1 MKKVNSLFDIIGP
14 IMIGPS
20 SSHTAGAAK
29 LAKIAGEFAGGE
41 ISSVKFYLH
50 GSFQTTY
57 KGHGSDRALVAGLL
71 GLDPHDT
78 RLRTAF
84 KLAKE
89 KGLKYEFIPYDLGMV
104 HPNTIKF
111 KMINCDGCKT
121 EVMGSSIGGGEVV
134 ITEVNGFEVKFDG
147 NYYTI
152 ITRHKDVKG
161 VVAEVAGILAKYDIN
176 IATMNL
182 SRTRKGQEAS
192 MIIETD
198 SPPAEIAM
206 QEVKELPAII
216 SLMTIKPIKVG
227 EIDV

>member
-29 LAKIAGEFAGGE
+29 LARIAGEFAGGK

-50 GSFQTTY
+50 GSFQNTY
-57 KGHGSDRALVAGLL
+57 RGHGTDRALLAGLL

-84 KLAKE
+84 KLAE
-89 KGLKYEFIPYDLGMV
+89 ENGLAYEFIPADLGMV
-104 HPNTIKF
+104 HPNTVKF
-111 KMINCDGCKT
+111 EMVTQDQRVV
-121 EVMGSSIGGGEVV
+121 EVVGSSIGGGEVM

-161 VVAEVAGILAKYDIN
+161 VVAEVAGILAKNDIN

-198 SPPAEIAM
+198 SPPAPLAM
-206 QEVKELPAII
+206 EQVRQLPSII
-216 SLMTIKPIKVG
+216 SLMTINPIKVG

>member
-29 LAKIAGEFAGGE
+29 LAKIAGEFAGGKVV
-41 ISSVKFYLH
+41 SVKFYLH
-50 GSFQTTY
+50 GSFQNTY
-57 KGHGSDRALVAGLL
+57 RGHGTDRALVAGLL

-84 KLAKE
+84 KLAE
-89 KGLKYEFIPYDLGMV
+89 ERGMTYEFIPQDLGMV
-104 HPNTIKF
+104 HPNTVKF
-111 KMINCDGCKT
+111 EMTTDDNRTI
-121 EVMGSSIGGGEVV
+121 EVMGSSVGGGEVV
-134 ITEVNGFEVKFDG
+134 ITEVNGFEVRFDG

-161 VVAEVAGILAKYDIN
+161 VVAEVAGILARNDIN

-198 SPPAEIAM
+198 SPPAQLAM
-206 QEVKELPAII
+206 DQVRQLPSII
-216 SLMTIKPIKVG
+216 SLMTIQPIKVG